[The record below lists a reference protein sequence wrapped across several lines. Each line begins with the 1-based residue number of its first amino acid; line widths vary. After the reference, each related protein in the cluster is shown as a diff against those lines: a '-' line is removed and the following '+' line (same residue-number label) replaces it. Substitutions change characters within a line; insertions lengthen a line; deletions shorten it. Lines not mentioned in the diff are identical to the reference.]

1 MSMSKKF
8 MLRRSQ
14 KFLLQLSIIFRIV
27 IKERSVIN
35 SSRLQTGKDE
45 FFEISFTFAQT
56 ISIKFYLFNEFSI
69 FLNMLE

>member
-8 MLRRSQ
+8 MLRRPQ